1 VEGDSASISIATAVI
16 SALEN
21 IPIDQAVA
29 MTGSLSVRGDVLP
42 IGGATYK
49 IEAAARAGIKK
60 VIIPKSNE
68 DDVLIEEAYKD
79 IIEIV
84 PVTNIIEVIEH
95 SLVGPDKNRIVEKLK
110 NLSNLKVS
118 ADMPEVVP
126 A

>member
-1 VEGDSASISIATAVI
+1 V
-16 SALEN
+16 
-21 IPIDQAVA
+21 DQSVA

-49 IEAAARAGIKK
+49 IEAAALAGIKK

-79 IIEIV
+79 KIEIV

-95 SLVGPDKNRIVEKLK
+95 SLVGVDKQRIVEKLSK
-110 NLSNLKVS
+110 LTNLKLNL
-118 ADMPEVVP
+118 DIPEVVP
-126 A
+126 T